1 MDAAMITLLT
11 IGAVAVLAVKASI
24 IWVIYRICM
33 G

>member
-11 IGAVAVLAVKASI
+11 IGAAAVLTVKAAI